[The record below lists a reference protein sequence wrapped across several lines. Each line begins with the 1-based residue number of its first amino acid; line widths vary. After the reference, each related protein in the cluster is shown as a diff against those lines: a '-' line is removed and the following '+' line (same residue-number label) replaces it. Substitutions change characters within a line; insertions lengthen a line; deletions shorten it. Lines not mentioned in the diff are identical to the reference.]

1 MKQFF
6 FMSGLQRSGST
17 LLGSLLAQ
25 NPDIHVSPTSP
36 LLDFLCKSEG
46 VLNDLEKQYTYDVKA
61 VGNSMH
67 RSSFD
72 NFYNHIE
79 KPIVVDKHRGWTR
92 NINTAKTVL
101 GIEPKTIVMYR
112 PIAEVVSSFIKL
124 ADKDPNNAIDQN
136 LREKSLEINSNN
148 RARFVWEE
156 WTYEIY
162 DSLRY
167 GLKHNRESIHVVHYK
182 KLVDNPTKELYNI
195 YDFLELDRYEG
206 HYFENI
212 QNSLSEQKDELWG
225 FKGLHDIRSSVN
237 YESNNPIDVIG
248 EDLCHYFSIY
258 DEFLE
263 I

>member
-36 LLDFLCKSEG
+36 VLDFLCTSEE
-46 VLNDLEKQYTYDVKA
+46 VLNNLSKQYTYDASA
-61 VGNSMH
+61 VGKTMH
-67 RSSFD
+67 HNTFD
-72 NFYNHIE
+72 NFYSHVEN
-79 KPIVVDKHRGWTR
+79 PIIIDKHRGWTR
-92 NINTAKTVL
+92 NVNTVNMFREKSAKVIAT
-101 GIEPKTIVMYR
+101 YR
-112 PIAEVVSSFIKL
+112 PIAEVVASFIKL
-124 ADKDPNNAIDQN
+124 ADKDPNNAIDHS
-136 LREKSLEINSNN
+136 LREKGLEINNQN
-148 RARFVWEE
+148 RAKFVWEE

-162 DSLRY
+162 DSLRH
-167 GLKHNRESIHVVHYK
+167 GLNNNRESIYVMHYK
-182 KLVDNPTKELYNI
+182 KLVDNPLQELYNI

-212 QNSLSEQKDELWG
+212 QNALSEQKDEVWG

-237 YESNNPIDVIG
+237 YESNDPKDVIG
-248 EDLCHYFSIY
+248 EDLCHYFSVY
-258 DEFLE
+258 DNFLK